1 MGQARLPYLN
11 KVMMVGNIIRDPELR
26 YTTSNI
32 PVANFRIAANRRYRD
47 GNGMMK
53 DDVCY
58 IGVVAWQDLAE
69 QCVEHLKKGCTVLV
83 EGELK
88 SRSRNEN
95 DGTRRSFVEIRAQQI
110 QILNHRDENIT
121 LAEKEGTT
129 DLATAV
135 DHEHGATE
143 ASPVAAAMVDSDT
156 PSNNYDFE
164 ENSL

>member
-1 MGQARLPYLN
+1 MGQAKLPYLN

-26 YTTSNI
+26 FTTSNI

-47 GNGMMK
+47 GNGIMK

-110 QILNHRDENIT
+110 QILSHRDENI
-121 LAEKEGTT
+121 LLVEKAGAA
-129 DLATAV
+129 DVAQSI
-135 DHEHGATE
+135 DHESEGEESA
-143 ASPVAAAMVDSDT
+143 PVAAAIIESET

>member
-47 GNGMMK
+47 GNGVMK

-58 IGVVAWQDLAE
+58 IGVVAWQSLAE
-69 QCVEHLKKGCTVLV
+69 QCVEYLKKGCTVLI

-110 QILNHRDENIT
+110 QILNHRDENVT
-121 LAEKEGTT
+121 LAEKEGAA
-129 DLATAV
+129 DPVLAA
-135 DHEHGATE
+135 DHEHAISESAPLTSAVVE
-143 ASPVAAAMVDSDT
+143 ADAPA
-156 PSNNYDFE
+156 NNYDYE